1 MIVNYR
7 SKYKRDYKKLLNKH
21 MKKEIET
28 LERIIMYL
36 KLVGNMR
43 ELLDNPYSKIFH
55 IEKKSG
61 NLKSFYT
68 ARINEKIRLFIRP
81 ANENLDLV
89 YIVEVELSEINLNH
103 YNDG

>member
-1 MIVNYR
+1 MIITYI
-7 SKYKRDYKKLLNKH
+7 SKYKRDYKKLENKH
-21 MKKEIET
+21 MHKELQT

-36 KLVGNMR
+36 KLVNNMR

-61 NLKSFYT
+61 DLKEFYT
-68 ARINEKIRLFIRP
+68 ARVNQKIRLFIKP
-81 ANENLDLV
+81 VSNEDNLV
-89 YIVEVELSEINLNH
+89 FIVEVELFKIDLKH